1 MFFNYLKTSIRNLL
15 RYKGYTLINIAG
27 MTLGLASS
35 ILILLFVLDELS
47 YDKFNKDSD
56 RIYRVSVM
64 GKIQGPE
71 IDAAV
76 SCIPIGPTLVKEL
89 AGVEQY
95 TRLFPF
101 GGDPLVRYEDKSF
114 VEEDFLFVDS
124 TFFDIF
130 TTRFIAGNAGKC
142 LNRPKTLVITRS
154 IAMKYFGSTD
164 VIGKTLKVADPPEDY
179 TVDGVIEDFPSNSH
193 IRFSILA
200 SLMSSPLIQ
209 STIWVG
215 NNVYTYIRIA
225 ENTNGKTIEEGMTAI
240 VDKYVGPQLKQFL
253 GFGLSEMKAA
263 GNRYGYILTPMT
275 DIHLKS
281 DLDFEFRPN
290 GSMSTIYIFSII
302 ALFLIIIASINFMNM
317 ATARASSRAREVGIR
332 KVVGSLRSHLIGQFL
347 TESSLLTLISF
358 LLGILIVFLALPY
371 FNDISNKE
379 LSIKLINWG
388 VFVPMLLALL
398 VFISLASGSYPSFY
412 LAGFNPVN
420 VLKGKLQMGIR
431 GGWLRK
437 SLVVIQFFITI
448 GLIVSTLVI
457 SKQNNFILGKDLN
470 FDKTNLLIVNR
481 AYALGPQSEAFIDRI
496 KAVPGI
502 TDASL
507 TSQVPGGQ
515 GSGNT
520 VFRREGDASENLQAL
535 NIMVTDQ
542 NFQKTMKIEMVQGRY
557 FSKEFG
563 SDSSAVVINE
573 AAAKRLQWESNAV
586 DKILFQVA
594 AGPTG
599 GDLPLNVIGV
609 IKDYNYES
617 LHQEVK
623 PMITRLAP
631 GGVVSVIRYS
641 GIQEADLISKIKAIW
656 TEIVPN
662 QPFNY
667 TFMEDQLLD
676 NYQKDHQMG
685 KIFTIFAI
693 LAIIVACLGL
703 LGLAS
708 FTIEKRKKEISIRK
722 CLGAPAVSI
731 MEMLLTETILLVI
744 TATLLASPLAWYLMD
759 KWLQNFNYH
768 ISIGIGI
775 FIIATLLSLII
786 AVSTILMHVYKA
798 SVRNPVDALKMD

>member
-15 RYKGYTLINIAG
+15 RYKGYTLINIIG

-47 YDKFNKDSD
+47 FDKFNKDSD
-56 RIYRVSVM
+56 RIYRVSVL

-71 IDAAV
+71 IRAAV

-89 AGVEQY
+89 PGIEQY

-114 VEEDFLFVDS
+114 VEDEFVYADS
-124 TFFDIF
+124 TFFDVF
-130 TTRFIAGNAGKC
+130 TTRFIAGNAGKA
-142 LNRPKTLVITRS
+142 LNRPNTLVITRS
-154 IAMKYFGSTD
+154 VAMKYFGSTD
-164 VIGKTLKVADPPEDY
+164 IIGKTLQVFDPPQQF
-179 TVDGVIEDFPSNSH
+179 TVDGVIEDYPFNSH

-200 SLMSSPLIQ
+200 SFMSNPMSQ

-215 NNVYTYIRIA
+215 NNVYTYIKIA
-225 ENTNGKTIEEGMTAI
+225 KNTTAKDIESGMVAI

-253 GFGLSEMKAA
+253 GFDLSQMRAA
-263 GNRYGYILTPMT
+263 GNRYGYVLTPIT

-290 GSMSTIYIFSII
+290 GSMSTVYIFSLI
-302 ALFLIIIASINFMNM
+302 ALFLILIASINFMNM

-332 KVVGSLRSHLIGQFL
+332 KVVGSLRSHLVGQFL
-347 TESSLLTLISF
+347 TESSVLTLISF
-358 LLGILIVFLALPY
+358 LLAILIVFLALPY
-371 FNDISNKE
+371 FNDIANKD
-379 LSIKLINWG
+379 LSIKLINWEI
-388 VFVPMLLALL
+388 FAPILLLLL

-412 LAGFNPVN
+412 LASFNPVS

-437 SLVVIQFFITI
+437 SLVIIQFFITI
-448 GLIVSTLVI
+448 GLIVCTLII
-457 SKQNNFILGKDLN
+457 SKQNHFLLNKDLN
-470 FDKTNLLIVNR
+470 FDKNNLLIVNR
-481 AYALGPQSEAFIDRI
+481 AYALGNQSQVFIDRI
-496 KAVPGI
+496 KAIPGI
-502 TDASL
+502 TDAAI

-515 GSGNT
+515 SSGNT
-520 VFRREGDASENLQAL
+520 VFRREGDLSDGLQVF
-535 NIMVTDQ
+535 NIIVTDQ
-542 NFQKTMKIEMVQGRY
+542 NFQKTMKIEMVKGRY
-557 FSKEFG
+557 FSREFG
-563 SDSSAVVINE
+563 ADSSAVVINE
-573 AAAKRLQWESNAV
+573 AAAKRLQWDNPV

-594 AGPTG
+594 ANPKG

-623 PMITRLAP
+623 PLIIRLAP
-631 GGVVSVIRYS
+631 GGVSSVIRYS
-641 GIQEADLISKIKAIW
+641 GIQATELISKIRTVW
-656 TEIVPN
+656 SEVVPN

-667 TFMEDQLLD
+667 IFMEDQLLD
-676 NYQKDHQMG
+676 NYQKDRQMG

-693 LAIIVACLGL
+693 LAIIIACLGL

-722 CLGAPAVSI
+722 CLGAPSLSI
-731 MEMLLTETILLVI
+731 MELLLTETILLVI
-744 TATLLASPLAWYLMD
+744 VATLLASPLSWYLMNH
-759 KWLQNFNYH
+759 WLQNFNYH
-768 ISIGIGI
+768 IKIGIGI
-775 FIIATLLSLII
+775 FILSTLISLFI
-786 AVSTILMHVYKA
+786 AVATILLHVYKA
-798 SVRNPVDALKMD
+798 SVRNPVDALKID

>member
-1 MFFNYLKTSIRNLL
+1 
-15 RYKGYTLINIAG
+15 

-47 YDKFNKDSD
+47 FDQFHKDSD
-56 RIYRVSVM
+56 RIYRVSVQ

-71 IDAAV
+71 IRAAV
-76 SCIPIGPTLVKEL
+76 SCVPIGPTLVKEL
-89 AGVEQY
+89 PGVEQY

-114 VEEDFLFVDS
+114 VEDGFIYADS
-124 TFFDIF
+124 TFFDVF
-130 TTRFIAGNAGKC
+130 TTRFIAGNAGKG
-142 LNRPKTLVITRS
+142 LNRPNTLVITRS
-154 IAMKYFGSTD
+154 VAMKYFGSTD
-164 VIGKTLKVADPPEDY
+164 VIGKTLQVFDPPQQF
-179 TVDGVIEDFPSNSH
+179 TVDGVIEDYPANSH

-200 SLMSSPLIQ
+200 SFMSNPLSQ

-215 NNVYTYIRIA
+215 NNVYTYIKIA
-225 ENTNGKTIEEGMTAI
+225 KNTNAKAIESGMVAI

-253 GFGLSEMKAA
+253 GFDLSQMRAA
-263 GNRYGYILTPMT
+263 GNRYGYVLTPVT

-281 DLDFEFRPN
+281 DLDFEFRAN
-290 GSMSTIYIFSII
+290 GSMSTVYIFSMI

-332 KVVGSLRSHLIGQFL
+332 KVVGSQRSNLIGQFL
-347 TESSLLTLISF
+347 TESTLLTLISF

-371 FNDISNKE
+371 FNDIANKE
-379 LSIKLINWG
+379 LSVKLINWG
-388 VFVPMLLALL
+388 TFIPTLLILL
-398 VFISLASGSYPSFY
+398 IFISLASGSYPSFY
-412 LAGFNPVN
+412 LASLNPVS

-437 SLVVIQFFITI
+437 SLVIVQFLITI

-457 SKQNNFILGKDLN
+457 SKQNNFILNKDLN
-470 FDKTNLLIVNR
+470 FDKENLLIVNR
-481 AYALGPQSEAFIDRI
+481 AYALGNQSQTFIDRI
-496 KAVPGI
+496 TAIPGI
-502 TDASL
+502 TDASI

-520 VFRREGDASENLQAL
+520 VFRREGDASEGLQNF
-535 NIMVTDQ
+535 NIMITDQ
-542 NFQKTMKIEMVQGRY
+542 NFQKTMKIEMVHGRY
-557 FSKEFG
+557 FSREFG
-563 SDSSAVVINE
+563 SDSTAVVINE
-573 AAAKRLQWESNAV
+573 AAAKRLQWDNPI

-594 AGPTG
+594 ANPKG
-599 GDLPLNVIGV
+599 GDLPLTVIGV

-623 PMITRLAP
+623 PLVIRLTP
-631 GGVVSVIRYS
+631 NGVFSVIRYS
-641 GIQEADLISKIKAIW
+641 GIQATDLMSKVKQIW
-656 TEIVPN
+656 SEVVPN

-667 TFMEDQLLD
+667 TFMEDQLLE
-676 NYQKDHQMG
+676 NYQKDRQMG

-722 CLGAPAVSI
+722 CLGAPSASI
-731 MEMLLTETILLVI
+731 MELLLTETILLVI
-744 TATLLASPLAWYLMD
+744 IATLLASPLSWYLMD
-759 KWLQNFNYH
+759 HWLQNFNYH
-768 ISIGIGI
+768 IKMGIGI
-775 FIIATLLSLII
+775 FILSTLISLFI
-786 AVSTILMHVYKA
+786 AVATILMHVYKA